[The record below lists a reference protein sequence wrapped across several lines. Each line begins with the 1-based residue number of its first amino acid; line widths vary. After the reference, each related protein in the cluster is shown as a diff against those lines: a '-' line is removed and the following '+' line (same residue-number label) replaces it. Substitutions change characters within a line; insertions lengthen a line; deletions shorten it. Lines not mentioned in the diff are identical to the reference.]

1 MCGRVEP
8 AQLDGRNP
16 YLMNNPVPCKPGIVD
31 DNMDL
36 AVAELGCLV
45 DESLDVLVVENVS
58 DDCNGAA
65 GLGAVDGVDYAVCFL
80 YNPEKLVLD

>member
-1 MCGRVEP
+1 
-8 AQLDGRNP
+8 
-16 YLMNNPVPCKPGIVD
+16 MNNPVPCKPGIVD

-80 YNPEKLVLD
+80 YNPEKLVLV